1 MKSQKEKKDY
11 PAPNA
16 RFNHDLQL
24 QIDSIEWALE
34 KVEINKFR
42 MIDLKVLFEPLCLGL
57 KILTMCDCDHQY
69 YSVTHCKQ
77 IYLLIQI
84 YIYKNN

>member
-1 MKSQKEKKDY
+1 MKSQKEKRIY
-11 PAPNA
+11 PAPNS

-24 QIDSIEWALE
+24 QINSIEWALE

-57 KILTMCDCDHQY
+57 KILTTCDCGHQCDN
-69 YSVTHCKQ
+69 VTHCKQ
-77 IYLLIQI
+77 IYLLVQIHIQ
-84 YIYKNN
+84 K